1 MTFQELLAAQVASG
15 GQNVI
20 TPDNAGRILGLAAQ
34 QEANRQLSLAAGNQA
49 VQERKNLQAMQ
60 AGMTPGEIAGTTVV
74 APSGARF
81 VTDAQGN
88 VVGMNAPVTPLGPK
102 QYAGES
108 MQEARQAFNR
118 GESTQAERDA
128 FRQNMF
134 GDARSPGL
142 IQKTFIQEMQKQAP
156 KPQAPDTTKSAPAA
170 DTSRGG
176 QDWIP
181 NVASTIKPGIGVRAP
196 VPTPEEAK
204 KMQENK
210 VRLENL
216 FSASALPSGEQ
227 KTEDKSRADMYR
239 EMQKLQ
245 GELSSGSRVMQET
258 FPGEYGGDT
267 MDIPVQMTPQ
277 MRAEAQQRVDQLRE
291 EIAKSGKRSSGI
303 AAKTATPK
311 AKLEEYRA
319 LLEALARA
327 QQ

>member
-34 QEANRQLSLAAGNQA
+34 QEANRRLALAEGQQA

-60 AGMTPGEIAGTTVV
+60 AGETPGVV
-74 APSGARF
+74 TAPSGAKF
-81 VTDAQGN
+81 VYDKQGN
-88 VVGMNAPVTPLGPK
+88 IVGTNALIGIGDSVDKMSINQGQATAQELALLGP
-102 QYAGES
+102 AIRES
-108 MQEARQAFNR
+108 FM
-118 GESTQAERDA
+118 
-128 FRQNMF
+128 
-134 GDARSPGL
+134 L
-142 IQKTFIQEMQKQAP
+142 EMQKQAP
-156 KPQAPDTTKSAPAA
+156 KQPAKVEEKVTVQESPAQIPAVSTQPAVQATTPSK
-170 DTSRGG
+170 
-176 QDWIP
+176 I
-181 NVASTIKPGIGVRAP
+181 
-196 VPTPEEAK
+196 EEMK
-204 KMQENK
+204 KNK

-216 FSASALPSGEQ
+216 LSASALPSEEQ
-227 KTEDKSRADMYR
+227 QTEDKSRASLYR

-245 GELSSGSRVMQET
+245 GELSSGFGPV
-258 FPGEYGGDT
+258 EYADPLGGTAKTDV
-267 MDIPVQMTPQ
+267 PMTPQ

-303 AAKTATPK
+303 SAKTATPK

>member
-34 QEANRQLSLAAGNQA
+34 QEANRRLALAEGQQA

-156 KPQAPDTTKSAPAA
+156 KPQVPAPSPPQPPPPAPPP
-170 DTSRGG
+170 
-176 QDWIP
+176 QP
-181 NVASTIKPGIGVRAP
+181 PP
-196 VPTPEEAK
+196 PPTPEEAK

-258 FPGEYGGDT
+258 FPGEYGSDT